1 MTLSIIT
8 DRIMTLSLIRDRIM
22 TLSTITD
29 SIMTLSIITDSKMT
43 LRINYTMYVNNNAS
57 LRMMTHDAGV
67 ECPN

>member
-29 SIMTLSIITDSKMT
+29 SIMTL
-43 LRINYTMYVNNNAS
+43 RINYTTFINNNAS
-57 LRMMTHDAGV
+57 LSMMTDDADV